1 MQVEVLRAKL
11 LRAEVNETHRDYEG
25 SLAVDMEFLEAV
37 GFLPNEKV
45 LVGNITNG
53 NRFET
58 YIMPAVSG
66 SKTISVNG
74 AAAHLC
80 AVGDLLVV
88 MAFARMSEEEALT
101 WEPRVL
107 ILGDGNKRIVELRNG
122 IPTHP
127 HKVG

>member
-1 MQVEVLRAKL
+1 MQLELLRGKI
-11 LRAEVNETHRDYEG
+11 LRAEVTETHRDYEG
-25 SLAVDMEFLEAV
+25 SLAVDTEFLDAV
-37 GFLPNEKV
+37 GLLPNEKV
-45 LVGNITNG
+45 LIGNITNG

-58 YIMPAVSG
+58 YLMPATAG

-80 AVGDLLVV
+80 SVGDLLVV

-107 ILGDGNKRIVELRNG
+107 ILGDCNRTIVDLRNG
-122 IPTHP
+122 IPIHP
-127 HKVG
+127 HSVG